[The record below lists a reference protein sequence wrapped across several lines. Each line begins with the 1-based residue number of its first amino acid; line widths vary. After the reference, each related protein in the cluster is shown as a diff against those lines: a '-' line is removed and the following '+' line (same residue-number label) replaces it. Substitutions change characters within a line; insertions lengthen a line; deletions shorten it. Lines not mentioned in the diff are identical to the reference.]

1 MRRHALCLLP
11 GVVLACLVLT
21 GCRSLYY
28 GAYEKLGI
36 EKRHLL
42 RKNVE
47 KAQAEQTEAAQEF
60 KDVLTRIKEL
70 SGFDGGE
77 LERVYRKL
85 SGDYDDLASRA
96 GSIRERIGK
105 VDQIGKD
112 LFAEWEAEIGQI
124 SNSSLRSKSEA
135 SLRDSRRRFA
145 ALQMAMQQAE
155 SRLEPVLTQVHDY
168 VLALK
173 HNLNAAAVGAM
184 QGEVGAIER
193 DVNRLIEDMNRSIR
207 EAESFLATLE

>member
-1 MRRHALCLLP
+1 MKRREFRLLH
-11 GVVLACLVLT
+11 GIVAGCLVLA

-28 GAYEKLGI
+28 AAYEKLGV

-47 KAQAEQTEAAQEF
+47 KAQEEQAEAAQEF

-70 SGFDGGE
+70 YGFDGGE
-77 LERVYRKL
+77 LERVYKKL
-85 SGDYDDLASRA
+85 SGDYDDLSNRA
-96 GSIRERIGK
+96 EGIRERIGK

-112 LFAEWEAEIGQI
+112 LFAEWEREIGEI
-124 SNSSLRSKSEA
+124 SNTSLRAKSEA

-145 ALQMAMQQAE
+145 TLQTAMQQAE
-155 SRLEPVLTQVHDY
+155 SRLGPVLTQVHDY

-193 DVNRLIEDMNRSIR
+193 DVARLIEDMNRSIQ
-207 EAESFLATLE
+207 EAESFLATLK